1 MSNREILSRKQ
12 KILIG
17 ILGIVLSGTVLA
29 SVSIH
34 FLRLRKPEIVF
45 IDFDSYS
52 SIATLQNVGSK
63 GHIQIYYPDREF
75 LPDPLFDDV
84 VRKGQVFQVSTGYW
98 TNWLI
103 VRYDDGVEADIE
115 LS

>member
-17 ILGIVLSGTVLA
+17 ILGILFSGTVLA
-29 SVSIH
+29 SVSIY
-34 FLRLRKPEIVF
+34 FLNLRKPEIIF
-45 IDFDSYS
+45 IGFNSDS

-63 GHIQIYYPDREF
+63 GYIQIYFPDREF
-75 LPDPLFDDV
+75 LPNPLFDGIV
-84 VRKGQVFQVSTGYW
+84 GEGQVFQVSTVYL
-98 TNWLI
+98 TDWLI
-103 VRYDDGVEADIE
+103 VRYMNGVEVELE